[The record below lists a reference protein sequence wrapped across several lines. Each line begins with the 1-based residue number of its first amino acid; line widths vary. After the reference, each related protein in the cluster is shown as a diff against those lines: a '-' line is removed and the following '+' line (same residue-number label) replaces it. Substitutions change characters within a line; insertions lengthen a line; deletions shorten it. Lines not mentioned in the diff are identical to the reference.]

1 MKKLPRAYSREKRKE
16 QIIGQFAIWQSK
28 NDTEPKTMNRIAKA
42 LGLTPQQHVT
52 DMLLELV
59 SEGKLAFVEREK
71 SGRWTARGYY
81 STIKT
86 LITEKYGK
94 RRVSVKRRGE
104 VVGSL
109 EVPAGQLGLW
119 S

>member
-16 QIIGQFAIWQSK
+16 QIVGQFAIWQSK
-28 NDTEPKTMNRIAKA
+28 GDEEPKTMNRIAKA
-42 LGLTPQQHVT
+42 LGMTPQQHVT

-59 SEGKLAFVEREK
+59 EEGKLAFVEREK

-81 STIKT
+81 SVVRT
-86 LITEKYGK
+86 LITEKFLRRSITLRK
-94 RRVSVKRRGE
+94 RGVAV
-104 VVGSL
+104 
-109 EVPAGQLGLW
+109 GQLDMF